1 MPTSSPVHRAQM
13 GKGVP
18 SRKWKERS
26 GRQWHP
32 KRIGSHRQ
40 SQRRSLIGIHRCA
53 DAQNRR
59 RNVHQYIGDHAHQG
73 ADARRLGSPGLG
85 ILPIPG
91 TRSILQWEYSSPEAP
106 TGSRRCPLPVEDY
119 SVLRSEV
126 CRISGRPP
134 HSHRSMHHIFCN
146 KPSFFPPRHS
156 LPRSPPRCPKA
167 AWRPPPEGTKHLDCI
182 GPRTCCQ
189 G

>member
-1 MPTSSPVHRAQM
+1 MSPCGEAEEQAPWSRGAEMPCRSPPLPQRTSVHRRSRTPGRRCPPPWQSGAWY
-13 GKGVP
+13 P
-18 SRKWKERS
+18 SIS
-26 GRQWHP
+26 
-32 KRIGSHRQ
+32 
-40 SQRRSLIGIHRCA
+40 
-53 DAQNRR
+53 
-59 RNVHQYIGDHAHQG
+59 
-73 ADARRLGSPGLG
+73 
-85 ILPIPG
+85 G

-119 SVLRSEV
+119 SVLRSEE